1 MTPEDKEFAKW
12 FLSDAEKR
20 MIGRIAS
27 PCPEEDVAVLRHY
40 LKGRQPPYFEVG
52 VLWGGSIIL
61 AGLSMDGHLYG
72 IDPFFGYMKPG
83 RPDPHAKNTKLVPT
97 REIVEKNIAAYDLTD
112 RVTLYTGT
120 HPPLPEELRNT
131 DSYFG
136 AIFIDGDHQ
145 TQSVLND
152 WNELKYHASDIV
164 IFHDLHHS
172 TIKPAWEAIKK
183 DPFVEEVLYEG
194 GAGKYSRMGVVKV
207 K

>member
-1 MTPEDKEFAKW
+1 
-12 FLSDAEKR
+12 
-20 MIGRIAS
+20 
-27 PCPEEDVAVLRHY
+27 
-40 LKGRQPPYFEVG
+40 
-52 VLWGGSIIL
+52 
-61 AGLSMDGHLYG
+61 
-72 IDPFFGYMKPG
+72 MKPG
-83 RPDPHAKNTKLVPT
+83 RVDPHAKNTKLVPT

-207 K
+207 KSRGAPLGAPHCSFLYPVHDESEVVCPPVSPPTVPIETPASPSLCCSSEVVATASLLGRICRSE